1 MQKDK
6 IEITQSGLEK
16 LKEELRKLETVDKP
30 AMLERLHRARSMGDL
45 SENSAY
51 TSAREEQGNVE
62 GRILEVKHILKNAV
76 VVGNVG
82 NTIIQ
87 LGSKLHVHING
98 QQEEIEIVGEFESDP
113 MNKKISSTS
122 PIGKALMGRKP
133 GDEIEITIPS
143 GKIIYKILK
152 II

>member
-1 MQKDK
+1 MQKEK

-16 LKEELRKLETVDKP
+16 LKEELHKLETVDKP

-62 GRILEVKHILKNAV
+62 GRILEVKHILKNAI
-76 VVGNVG
+76 VVGNAG

-133 GDEIEITIPS
+133 GDVIEITIPS